1 MLERFCLLHY
11 TTQNNQHKR
20 RDPAFLHTLDWI
32 IPVHGTS
39 TKREQRRGNV
49 TSGLRLLL
57 GLLCLCAFGLS
68 ACGQNASSTPLQTA
82 QSQGQTAGL
91 TYVALGASDTFG
103 TGTNDPYTQ
112 NWPSDMASMLKQN
125 VHLIN
130 LGIPG
135 ITLHDA
141 LTSELPIA
149 LDAHPALVTV
159 WLAVNDLATN
169 VPVSKYERDL
179 NTLLSRLQAAA
190 PRARIAVGN
199 VPDLTSVPFFY
210 SDDPVM
216 LHAQIA
222 AYNVAIASVVTNHHA
237 ILVDLSGQ
245 GYDLQAHPEYIS
257 NDGLH
262 PSTIG
267 YTKLAMLFYDALRK
281 A

>member
-1 MLERFCLLHY
+1 VKAAQ
-11 TTQNNQHKR
+11 T
-20 RDPAFLHTLDWI
+20 
-32 IPVHGTS
+32 IPVNAAAQLACVDLSLHRTAI
-39 TKREQRRGNV
+39 RPRAL
-49 TSGLRLLL
+49 GLRLLL

-68 ACGQNASSTPLQTA
+68 ACGQNASSTPFQAT
-82 QSQGQTAGL
+82 QPQGQTSGL

-112 NWPSDMASMLKQN
+112 NWPSDMANMLKQN

-169 VPVSKYERDL
+169 VPVSKYEHDL

-210 SDDPVM
+210 SDDPVT

-262 PSTIG
+262 PSAIG